1 VLIFTALV
9 TVLLPALLALALVLS
24 IFSATRGAL
33 PTFGFLFGY
42 LWCEAVGIVA
52 CAFVWRRYRR
62 GEQFLDSTYRVQE
75 VWTNSLKT
83 LAERLF
89 RLEFTIENSQA
100 LSGPAAIVIPR
111 HSSIADTVIPMT
123 CYALP
128 RNLRM
133 RYVLKR
139 ELLVDPCLDIVGN
152 RLPNLFLDRQGTEE
166 NLVTTQIASLIENLG
181 EDEGA
186 LFYPEGTRF
195 NPMKHQALER
205 KFAGNAE
212 MQAQLQ
218 RWPLL
223 LPPRLGGTMAMLRA
237 NPGKDVLF
245 CAHAGFD
252 GSSHFS
258 NLING
263 AWISAHV
270 RIYFW
275 RVKFSDIPHDPKS
288 QRSWL
293 FSQWDTMHDWVAAN
307 QVRIH
312 QQEIE

>member
-1 VLIFTALV
+1 MLFP
-9 TVLLPALLALALVLS
+9 VLLVVALVLS
-24 IFSATRGAL
+24 ILPATRGAL

-42 LWCEAVGIVA
+42 LWCETFGIVA
-52 CAFVWRRYRR
+52 CAYVWLRYRG
-62 GEQFLDSTYRVQE
+62 GEQFLNSTYTVQA
-75 VWTNSLKT
+75 VWTNCVKT

-89 RLEFTIENSQA
+89 RLRFTIENPQA

-128 RNLRM
+128 RNLRL

-139 ELLVDPCLDIVGN
+139 ELLVDPCLDIAGN
-152 RLPNLFLDRQGTEE
+152 RLPNLFIDRHGDDGE
-166 NLVTTQIASLIENLG
+166 LATTQVASLMREIG

-186 LFYPEGTRF
+186 LIYPEGTRF
-195 NPMKHQALER
+195 SPEKHQALER
-205 KFAGNAE
+205 KFSDNAE
-212 MQAQLQ
+212 MQAQLK

-223 LPPRLGGTMAMLRA
+223 LPPRLGGTMAMLQA

-245 CAHAGFD
+245 CAHTGFE

-258 NLING
+258 DLING
-263 AWISAHV
+263 AWISAQV

-275 RVKFSDIPHDPKS
+275 RVKFSDIPGDPAA
-288 QRSWL
+288 QRTWL

-307 QVRIH
+307 QAEYASRS
-312 QQEIE
+312 QRE